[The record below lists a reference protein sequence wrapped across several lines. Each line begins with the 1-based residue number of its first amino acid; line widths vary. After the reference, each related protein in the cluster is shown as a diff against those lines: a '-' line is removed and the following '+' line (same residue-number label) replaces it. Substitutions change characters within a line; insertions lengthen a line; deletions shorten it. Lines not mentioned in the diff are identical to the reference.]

1 MSFIVHCDAPA
12 CPIRAA
18 AYGGLPAGWVVTHN
32 VNGYLVHAHDA
43 THKAAAEA
51 TTGNPAVLTPA

>member
-18 AYGGLPAGWVVTHN
+18 AFGGLPAGWLQANNTQ
-32 VNGYLVHAHDA
+32 GWTVHAHDA
-43 THKAAAEA
+43 THLAAAQA
-51 TTGNPAVLTPA
+51 TTGNPALLTPS